1 MNIPAIVYSDWKLA
15 PDGSVYVERTKYSS
29 MREAKTDLLRHG
41 FYYCHS
47 VTMEQDTTS
56 GIRPRVFENEQGEH
70 VFLATETDWDI
81 FHEFWCNVELDDDES
96 EVAV

>member
-15 PDGSVYVERTKYSS
+15 PDGSMYVERTKYSS

-47 VTMEQDTTS
+47 LTMEQDTS
-56 GIRPRVFENEQGEH
+56 CGIRPRIFENAQGEH
-70 VFLATETDWDI
+70 VSLATEADWDT
-81 FHEFWCNVELDDDES
+81 FNAFWSNTYVEYES